1 MRETYSRLPQSP
13 SQERRVNLADFMLA
27 WRTVSLPDREVVDAL
42 VHPMHAHASP
52 ALAQLLR
59 QWRGSYYW
67 SDEADG
73 RHLVLTRPLARR
85 RERWALHLALFLAT
99 LYTITFAGA
108 VLANGIPYTGVLVF
122 FTSGYP
128 GYPGFLQAWA
138 SGLAFAAPLLA
149 ILLCH
154 ELGHYVVARRYQ
166 LDVSPPYFIPVPMF
180 PTFIGTMGAF
190 IRLRTV
196 LSDRRQLFDVGVA
209 GPIAGFL
216 VALPVL
222 AAGLSLSHPVA
233 PEEGFRGLVVYFA
246 GGPQIPLGDS
256 LVTLLLQRLVLGRAA
271 AVSVH
276 PVAFA
281 GWVGMLVT
289 MLNLLPISQLDG
301 GHILYATLPRWHQR
315 IAFVFWCLVIL
326 LGRWWSGWY
335 VWGLLV
341 LVLSRGRLGH
351 PPVLDAQRPLPTSR
365 RWLAWGA
372 LILFVVTFA
381 PVPFRL

>member
-1 MRETYSRLPQSP
+1 
-13 SQERRVNLADFMLA
+13 
-27 WRTVSLPDREVVDAL
+27 
-42 VHPMHAHASP
+42 MHAGPSP
-52 ALAQLLR
+52 ALALLLR

-85 RERWALHLALFLAT
+85 RERWGLHLALFLAT

-166 LDVSPPYFIPVPMF
+166 LD
-180 PTFIGTMGAF
+180 
-190 IRLRTV
+190 
-196 LSDRRQLFDVGVA
+196 
-209 GPIAGFL
+209 
-216 VALPVL
+216 
-222 AAGLSLSHPVA
+222 
-233 PEEGFRGLVVYFA
+233 
-246 GGPQIPLGDS
+246 
-256 LVTLLLQRLVLGRAA
+256 
-271 AVSVH
+271 
-276 PVAFA
+276 
-281 GWVGMLVT
+281 
-289 MLNLLPISQLDG
+289 G

-351 PPVLDAQRPLPTSR
+351 PPVLDTQRPLPASR

-372 LILFVVTFA
+372 LILFVITFA
-381 PVPFRL
+381 PVPFRI